1 MPMSDQTD
9 NNTVPNNT
17 VPNNTVPNNTV
28 PNNVSTDGSRSNASA
43 DKNADNNRIFW
54 ASRRGM
60 LELDLVLMPYA
71 KGVYPSLSSA
81 DQQDFQLLLDSEDT
95 DLFAWFLQ
103 KSVPEDAVLAAVV
116 AKVLDFAR
124 TRPL

>member
-1 MPMSDQTD
+1 MSDQPAD
-9 NNTVPNNT
+9 
-17 VPNNTVPNNTV
+17 
-28 PNNVSTDGSRSNASA
+28 SRS
-43 DKNADNNRIFW
+43 ADNNRIYW

-71 KGVYPSLSSA
+71 RDVYPTLSA
-81 DQQDFQLLLDSEDT
+81 QDQRAYQQLLDAEDT

-103 KSVPEDAVLAAVV
+103 KSVPEDVVLADIV
-116 AKVLDFAR
+116 AKVLHFAR